1 MGAGDNADRV
11 NLKHGNLADSVEDVN
26 FAGLSA
32 RGFGQTERGQHQ
44 TAGLLKGERGCLGH
58 EMNYS
63 GLRAISMIRFI
74 VVFLVKDLILRA
86 GRVDL
91 RVPDSFD

>member
-1 MGAGDNADRV
+1 
-11 NLKHGNLADSVEDVN
+11 
-26 FAGLSA
+26 
-32 RGFGQTERGQHQ
+32 
-44 TAGLLKGERGCLGH
+44 
-58 EMNYS
+58 
-63 GLRAISMIRFI
+63 MIRFI